1 MLVRVGVPAALGLI
15 GTFIVVDGALEFV
28 VAVGVGVAAYFVR
41 RGINERLKDDKVVVQ
56 NSW

>member
-1 MLVRVGVPAALGLI
+1 
-15 GTFIVVDGALEFV
+15 VVDGALEFV